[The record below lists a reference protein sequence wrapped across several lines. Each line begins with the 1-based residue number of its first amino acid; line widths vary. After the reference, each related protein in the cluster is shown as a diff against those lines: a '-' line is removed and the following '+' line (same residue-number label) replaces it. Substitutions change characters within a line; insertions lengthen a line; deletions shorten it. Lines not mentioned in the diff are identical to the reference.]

1 MSTLRR
7 RRGRTA
13 LVAGSGLLLVL
24 SGCADDSAGGSSPD
38 EVRMLVN
45 LTDNLDQSY
54 WEDLVRP
61 FEEETGLDV
70 KIEGPTGKSV
80 AETFPQQLAAG
91 TAPDVIQSIFPDDD
105 TAPEL
110 LDLSDLDWVADTPM
124 VEDYALG
131 GSRYVV
137 GVGSQAQ
144 SLVFYNKTAFD
155 EAGISETPT
164 TWAEFTDV
172 LGQLDD
178 AGYTPM
184 QTAGQWQTGLQLQQL
199 FHPTLNTTHPKWQT
213 AVTDEELAVGDAYLP
228 MFELYADWLEA
239 GYVAQD
245 DVGLDPSTADG
256 NFVAGDVGLYPNGSW
271 FLATLDAAGELPFEV
286 GAFSPPVDEGQPYP
300 GPQGATM
307 ADPYMIWQGSGNVDG
322 AQQLVEYL
330 VTDEAAIEAQLRA
343 DGIFRQGTTV
353 EQTPLGEEV
362 QTIVDDAPELAAVGE
377 GSGDNRLPVTGFN
390 PKFTE
395 VVQGLY
401 TGQTPEQAA
410 EAIDQ
415 WISESR

>member
-1 MSTLRR
+1 MTVFR
-7 RRGRTA
+7 
-13 LVAGSGLLLVL
+13 
-24 SGCADDSAGGSSPD
+24 SA
-38 EVRMLVN
+38 
-45 LTDNLDQSY
+45 
-54 WEDLVRP
+54 
-61 FEEETGLDV
+61 
-70 KIEGPTGKSV
+70 
-80 AETFPQQLAAG
+80 
-91 TAPDVIQSIFPDDD
+91 
-105 TAPEL
+105 
-110 LDLSDLDWVADTPM
+110 
-124 VEDYALG
+124 
-131 GSRYVV
+131 RYVV

-155 EAGISETPT
+155 EAGITETPT

-172 LGQLDD
+172 LGQLAD

-184 QTAGQWQTGLQLQQL
+184 QTAGQWQTGPQLQQL

-213 AVTDEELAVGDAYLP
+213 AVSDEELAVGDAYLP
-228 MFELYADWLEA
+228 MFELYADWLDA

-322 AQQLVEYL
+322 AQRLVEYL
-330 VTDEAAIEAQLRA
+330 VTDEAAIEAQLLA

-362 QTIVDDAPELAAVGE
+362 QAIVDDAPELAAVGE